1 MNRRHACLA
10 LTAWRMPV
18 GLLFVALA
26 PLLLGQPENR
36 VVIISPHIS
45 SIRHEFSR
53 GFARWHQEQFG
64 EPGVVEWRELG
75 GTADAL
81 RFVQSEFTSKPD
93 GIGID
98 CFFGGGAEPALL
110 LTDRKLTDP
119 YRLPAAILA
128 GIPQSFN
135 GVEVYDAGYH
145 WYGAALSSFGI
156 LQNTLVERRLG
167 LPLVTRWEQLARPE
181 LYGWVGVG
189 DPRNSG
195 TMNNMF
201 EAFLQAYG
209 WDRGWQLL
217 AEICG
222 NASRFDRLSSTTAK
236 DVTAGDIAYGFA
248 IDFYGFSQI
257 AAGGRTNM
265 TFALPQDFTAISP
278 DCISILKGAPHR
290 LMACRFLEFALGEPG
305 QKLWFL
311 PRGHPEG
318 PQDFSIERMVV
329 RPDFY
334 RRYREVSNIA
344 FSPFDLKQSFLYNT
358 KLARDRREVV
368 AALAGATLVDSHPEL
383 RAAWRAIV
391 RRGSQPDERLELGG
405 MPVSEAEASVLSQG
419 PWKDPAVRN
428 RKKIEWQVWAQR
440 KYGRLTAGRATA
452 DGGRSGAVGRVC
464 PSAPRWAFDR
474 VCGSLGTGRP
484 TCSFSRATPETAV
497 HRAAQP
503 VIATVP

>member
-1 MNRRHACLA
+1 
-10 LTAWRMPV
+10 MPL
-18 GLLFVALA
+18 GLLFFTLA
-26 PLLLGQPENR
+26 PLLFGQPENR

-45 SIRHEFSR
+45 SIRHEFSQ
-53 GFARWHQEQFG
+53 GFARWHQAQFG

-81 RFVQSEFTSKPD
+81 RFVQSEFASKPD

-119 YRLPAAILA
+119 YRLPEAILA

-135 GVEVYDAGYH
+135 GVEVYDARYH

-209 WDRGWQLL
+209 WERGWRLL
-217 AEICG
+217 TEICG
-222 NASRFDRLSSTTAK
+222 NASRIDRLSSTTAK
-236 DVTAGDIAYGFA
+236 DVTLGDIAYGFA

-278 DCISILKGAPHR
+278 DCIAILKGAPHR
-290 LMACRFLEFALGEPG
+290 LMARRFLEFALGEPG

-318 PQDFSIERMVV
+318 PQQFSIERMAV

-368 AALAGATLVDSHPEL
+368 AALAGATLVDPHPEL
-383 RAAWRAIV
+383 RLAWRVIV
-391 RRGSQPDERLELGG
+391 RRGSPPGERAELGK
-405 MPVSEAEASVLSQG
+405 MPINEAEANTLAQG
-419 PWKDPAVRN
+419 AWKDPAVRN

-440 KYGRLTAGRATA
+440 KYGRLMAA
-452 DGGRSGAVGRVC
+452 RSAAL
-464 PSAPRWAFDR
+464 PWAFDR
-474 VCGSLGTGRP
+474 VCGPLGTASPTFSLSGARP
-484 TCSFSRATPETAV
+484 NTAV
-497 HRAAQP
+497 HRRAQAVTASIP
-503 VIATVP
+503 